1 MMKSLLLSALFG
13 LCFLSLSGQPAKGT
27 WMLGGD
33 AHFQSNIGGSEFEAL
48 GLSPRAGYF
57 VTDRLALGMGAG
69 IYAGRTEFLKYSGV
83 NVSPFARYYFPIK
96 KTNLSF
102 LLETGGTFSSGQFD
116 RLTSKTWRVQAGGGI
131 NYFLSPEFA
140 IEAMLGAAR
149 VFPQVGDN
157 STETDFRIGFQVF
170 LPRKDRKADA
180 PVSSGTLR
188 KGSLLLGAARSLTL
202 NSDNHRFEPSFS
214 YMLSD
219 RFAVG
224 AAITL
229 PINEFRPHLRYF
241 TGSENASKLRPFLG
255 AGSSFTWK
263 YGENND
269 LNIAP
274 FAEAGLLYFIS
285 PNIALEGALQYQLDT
300 RPFRPAS
307 DLVSNIMARVGF
319 VYVLPSKR

>member
-1 MMKSLLLSALFG
+1 MMKSLVLSALFG
-13 LCFLSLSGQPAKGT
+13 LFFLSLSGQPAQGA

-33 AHFQSNIGGSEFEAL
+33 ARFQSNIGGSEFNAL
-48 GLSPRAGYF
+48 SLSPRAGYF

-69 IYAGRTEFLKYSGV
+69 IYAGRTEFFKYSGV
-83 NVSPFARYYFPIK
+83 NVSPFARYYFPLK
-96 KTNLSF
+96 KTKLSL
-102 LLETGGTFSSGQFD
+102 LLETGGSFSSGRFD
-116 RLTSKTWRVQAGGGI
+116 RQTSNTWRIQASGGI
-131 NYFLSPEFA
+131 NYFLTPEFA
-140 IEAMLGAAR
+140 LEAMLGAGRA
-149 VFPQVGDN
+149 FPKIGEDF
-157 STETDFRIGFQVF
+157 TETDFRIGFQVF
-170 LPRKDRKADA
+170 LPRKDGEADA

-188 KGSLLLGAARSLTL
+188 KRSLLLGVARSLTL
-202 NSDNHRFEPSFS
+202 NSENHRFEPSFS

-241 TGSENASKLRPFLG
+241 TGSENAGRLRPFLG

-263 YGENND
+263 YGESD
-269 LNIAP
+269 QFNITP

-285 PNIALEGALQYQLDT
+285 PNLAIEGALQYQLDT

-307 DLVSNIMARVGF
+307 DLVSNVMARVGF
-319 VYVLPSKR
+319 QYVLPSKR